1 MTTIDANSSRRGSAF
16 QLTPDET
23 TSPVRSRARRWFD
36 ALAMK
41 EAGHTKAWYGVLALS
56 GFCTWL
62 AYVGIR
68 NLMTTGNLWAAISSA
83 RGRTVGPI
91 LLVFIGVILLAEQL
105 WPAVRRPLFARAQV
119 VDAVYLALFAV
130 IVLPLLTLVETG
142 FAVET
147 SQHAHFLELGRLPLG
162 GQVVVAALILI
173 GIDAMNWA
181 AHVANHRSLTLW
193 RLHALHHSQEDM
205 SVLTTFRT
213 HPLVHASYLP
223 SLFPA
228 LILGASGSVPAIA
241 IIVYGCL
248 ITLPHANLRWRF
260 GPLGRVLVSP
270 AYHRLHHAAQ
280 FIDERGTVNFG
291 FVLVCWDQL
300 IHRAIF
306 PVAGAPIAT
315 GIAGRPVP
323 VEQTGSLAK
332 TPRVV
337 LAQLAQPFVRRA
349 TTDGPA

>member
-1 MTTIDANSSRRGSAF
+1 MTTIDAHSSRRRSAF
-16 QLTPDET
+16 RSASGDAARTRLG
-23 TSPVRSRARRWFD
+23 VRRFLDTVLVKD
-36 ALAMK
+36 AGA
-41 EAGHTKAWYGVLALS
+41 TKAWYGVLALGALCS
-56 GFCTWL
+56 WLGFIGLRTL
-62 AYVGIR
+62 LSQNDLSSA
-68 NLMTTGNLWAAISSA
+68 LSSA

-105 WPAVRRPLFARAQV
+105 WPAVRRPLFSRAQV
-119 VDAVYLALFAV
+119 VDAIYLALFAV
-130 IVLPLLTLVETG
+130 VVLPLLTLVETG
-142 FAVET
+142 AAVEIG
-147 SQHAHFLELGRLPLG
+147 QHAHFLELGRLPLG
-162 GQVVVAALILI
+162 PQVVVAGLILI

-223 SLFPA
+223 SLLPA
-228 LILGASGSVPAIA
+228 LILGASGAVPAIA

-260 GPLGRVLVSP
+260 GPLGRVFVSP
-270 AYHRLHHAAQ
+270 AYHRLHHVSE
-280 FIDERGTVNFG
+280 FLDDRGTVNYG

-306 PVAGAPIAT
+306 PTKGETPAT

-323 VEQTGSLAK
+323 IEQVGSLAR
-332 TPRVV
+332 TPRVMV
-337 LAQLAQPFVRRA
+337 AQLTQPFSRRA
-349 TTDGPA
+349 ATDGPS